1 MNIAVQNPVQDHP
14 ETRPETREP
23 LLVVS
28 NLKKDYV
35 NGDVVAQVLK
45 GINFEIYKG
54 EFVAMLGPSGS
65 GKSTLLSILGTLL
78 RPTSGHFFMLD
89 HDLTTA
95 SEDELTQFRNRNI
108 GFVFQYHH
116 LLPDFSALE
125 NVMFPAVAAG
135 LMSSNE
141 AEARAAELL
150 TRVGLGHRLN
160 YKATKLSGG
169 QKQRVAVA
177 RALMNNPAMVLADE
191 PTGNLDRESTAQVM
205 ELLREINQE
214 SGTTFLLSTHDP
226 NIAARCGRKITVVD
240 GKIASIETVAAP
252 SKETVAA

>member
-1 MNIAVQNPVQDHP
+1 MSPQQTTQEA
-14 ETRPETREP
+14 
-23 LLVVS
+23 LLRVAD
-28 NLKKDYV
+28 LKKDYIT
-35 NGDVVAQVLK
+35 GDVVAQVLK
-45 GINFEIYKG
+45 GISFEIYKG

-78 RPTSGHFFMLD
+78 RPSSGHFFMLD
-89 HDLTTA
+89 QDLTTA

-135 LMSSNE
+135 LMKDEE
-141 AEARAAELL
+141 AEHRAAELL

-177 RALMNNPAMVLADE
+177 RALMNDPAMVLADE
-191 PTGNLDRESTAQVM
+191 PTGNLDRESTEQVM
-205 ELLREINQE
+205 ELLREINAE

-226 NIAARCGRKITVVD
+226 NIAKRCARQITIVD
-240 GKIASIETVAAP
+240 GRVASIETTPTP